1 LILDAL
7 AKANRRVHYHA
18 LDVSESALRESLARM
33 QDQFRGSNLITVS
46 GLVGTYED
54 CARWLVQPST
64 RLPAAATGVTFL
76 WIGNSVANSPQSQAS
91 ALLARFHQA
100 CQHISLA
107 CAFLITADSCAQEDR
122 LRRAY
127 NPETEP
133 SRTFLYHGL
142 HHANRLLGRPVFRE
156 DQWLCH
162 YSHDPEQNELH
173 FDYVP
178 TEDLSLDL
186 GSIHVSILEG
196 EKIPYFMSGKWS
208 EAQMRTIAHDA
219 GFQLRTTWSD
229 IQNEYG
235 QSLLAIQLALCALAF
250 LTNRNFEHQGFYLLQ
265 G

>member
-1 LILDAL
+1 ME
-7 AKANRRVHYHA
+7 KANRRVHYHA
-18 LDVSESALRESLARM
+18 LDVSESALRQSLAKV
-33 QDQFRGSNLITVS
+33 QDQFHGSSLITVS

-54 CARWLVQPST
+54 CTRWLVQPST

-100 CQHISLA
+100 CQRISLT
-107 CAFLITADSCAQEDR
+107 CAFLITADGCVKADR

-127 NPETEP
+127 SPEAGP

-156 DQWLCH
+156 DQWLCC
-162 YSHDPEQNELH
+162 YSHDPKQNELH

-178 TEDLSLDL
+178 IEDLSLDL
-186 GSIHVSILEG
+186 GSVHVSILEG

-208 EAQMRTIAHDA
+208 EAQMRVIAHDA
-219 GFQLRTTWSD
+219 GFQLRDIWTD

-235 QSLLAIQLALCALAF
+235 QSLLFIELDLCFFAF
-250 LTNRNFEHQGFYLLQ
+250 RTNGWFEHQGFYLLQ